1 MTVQEMYRREVTLT
15 VRPDRVSDWLADVR
29 RHKEVLWALAV
40 KDFRVRYKRATFGIT
55 WALLVPA
62 LQATV
67 LAVVFSHVVKTGANH
82 FYPIYV
88 ISGVVAFSY
97 LSLTLPAAC
106 ASIVDGSS
114 LTEKV
119 WFPRALLAMVPCMS
133 NAVGLLITTA
143 LIPILM
149 PAFGAP
155 YRITLLLAVPGLL
168 LLVSFTLALSLVLA
182 ALNVYFRDVKFIVQ
196 ASLMVWMYVTP
207 IVYEQ
212 HLLGRFA
219 SVIDANPL
227 TGVVTLMHMAFVGP
241 QIQWVAPVATSVGV
255 TFALLAAAAWSH
267 ARHDRLFVDL
277 L

>member
-1 MTVQEMYRREVTLT
+1 VTTHQTYRREVTLT
-15 VRPDRVSDWLADVR
+15 ARPDSISDWLVDMR
-29 RHKEVLWALAV
+29 RHTEVLRALAA

-62 LQATV
+62 LQATI
-67 LAVVFSHVVKTGANH
+67 LAIVFAHVVKSGANQY
-82 FYPIYV
+82 YPVYV

-97 LSLTLPAAC
+97 LSLTLPTAC
-106 ASIVDGSS
+106 TSIVDGSS
-114 LTEKV
+114 LTDKV
-119 WFPRALLAMVPCMS
+119 WFPRALLPIVPCLS
-133 NAVGLLITTA
+133 NSVGLVITTA
-143 LIPILM
+143 LIPALM

-155 YRITLLLAVPGLL
+155 YRASLLLAVPGLV
-168 LLVSFTLALSLVLA
+168 LLVAFTLSLSLVLA

-207 IVYEQ
+207 IVYQQ

-219 SVIDANPL
+219 DVIDANPL

-241 QIQWVAPVATSVGV
+241 QSHWVPPVLTSVAV
-255 TFALLAAAAWSH
+255 TVFLLAVAAWTH

>member
-1 MTVQEMYRREVTLT
+1 VVTGQISRREVTLT
-15 VRPDRVSDWLADVR
+15 ARPDSIASWFSDMR
-29 RHKEVLWALAV
+29 RHTEVLGALTA

-67 LAVVFSHVVKTGANH
+67 LAFVFAHVVKSGANQH
-82 FYPIYV
+82 YPIYV

-97 LSLTLPAAC
+97 FSLTLPAAC

-119 WFPRALLAMVPCMS
+119 WFPRALLPMVPCLS

-149 PAFGAP
+149 PAFGDP
-155 YRITLLLAVPGLL
+155 YSVSLLWALPGLL
-168 LLVSFTLALSLVLA
+168 LLIMFTLALSLVIA

-207 IVYEQ
+207 IVYQQ

-219 SVIDANPL
+219 DVIDANPL

-241 QIQWVAPVATSVGV
+241 QAHWVAPVVASLATSL
-255 TFALLAAAAWSH
+255 ALLGVAAWPH
-267 ARHDRLFVDL
+267 ARYDRLFVDL

>member
-67 LAVVFSHVVKTGANH
+67 LAIVFSHVVKTGANQY
-82 FYPIYV
+82 YPIYV

-97 LSLTLPAAC
+97 ISLTLPAAC

-119 WFPRALLAMVPCMS
+119 WFPRALLPMVPCMS

-155 YRITLLLAVPGLL
+155 YRASLLLAIPGLL

-207 IVYEQ
+207 IVYQQ

-219 SVIDANPL
+219 AVIDANPL

-241 QIQWVAPVATSVGV
+241 QSQWVAPVVASIGA
-255 TFALLAAAAWSH
+255 TFALLVVSAWTH